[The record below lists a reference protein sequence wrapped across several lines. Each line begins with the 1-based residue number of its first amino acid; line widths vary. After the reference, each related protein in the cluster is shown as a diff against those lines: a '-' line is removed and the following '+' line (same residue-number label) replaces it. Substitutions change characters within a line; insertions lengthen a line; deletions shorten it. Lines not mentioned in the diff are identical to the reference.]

1 MFVPFS
7 IIKRTKNIK
16 RTLCISFL
24 LFSLVSAKAETIIIS
39 CYDQLR
45 DYTITFNT
53 VNGILIWQSD
63 LASTQFNIK
72 KVEKNKDGIYVWGN
86 TKNYGNDYFLRIGK
100 SVSIKYFY
108 GNHSMAEDPCVHV
121 STLKD

>member
-1 MFVPFS
+1 M
-7 IIKRTKNIK
+7 K

-24 LFSLVSAKAETIIIS
+24 LFSSINAKSETIIIS

-63 LASTQFNIK
+63 LASTQFNIR